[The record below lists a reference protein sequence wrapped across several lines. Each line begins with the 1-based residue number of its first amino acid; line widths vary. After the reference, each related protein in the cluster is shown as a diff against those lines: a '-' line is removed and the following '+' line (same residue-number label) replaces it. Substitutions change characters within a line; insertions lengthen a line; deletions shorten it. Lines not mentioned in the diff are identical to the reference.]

1 MSAAYPLLPSYV
13 WYANKNRKSLPQK
26 LCCIEIRNN
35 VAAKKRKPE
44 ICKVSESWAM
54 ESCLAELLNGRGEV
68 RRWGG
73 GLVKACRTIPLSLGA
88 ILGQVFDLWINDK
101 SHNFA
106 TIFNCNSSF
115 LLCCFF
121 VSGLPE
127 GRRWL
132 LHLAKLRIRRAHFK
146 PFAN

>member
-1 MSAAYPLLPSYV
+1 
-13 WYANKNRKSLPQK
+13 
-26 LCCIEIRNN
+26 
-35 VAAKKRKPE
+35 
-44 ICKVSESWAM
+44 M
-54 ESCLAELLNGRGEV
+54 ESCLAKLLNGRGQV

-121 VSGLPE
+121 VCRGCLRDDADCFIWPNYAYAEHILSHLPISC
-127 GRRWL
+127 GTTP
-132 LHLAKLRIRRAHFK
+132 AACNNNINSNSNKNNNNNSRIN
-146 PFAN
+146 ANKKKRN